1 MASFQV
7 DKRWL
12 AAGAAA
18 AALTIGVL
26 LPRPAPLPHA
36 AATADATVP
45 PQLIAHAVSEPTG
58 SAVGQASSSSAELAV
73 YVCGAVKNPGVYTF
87 ATGERIVD
95 ALKRAGGTLP
105 DADIEQ
111 INLAEP
117 LSDAMKVTVP
127 RKGQVLVVESS
138 TLADSGSSPG
148 RHRRHSHGGGS
159 RHKLAA
165 GQSLD
170 VNTASAEELVQLPG
184 VGPSLAQRIVDY
196 RQQNGPF
203 QTIDDLQNV
212 PGIGPSKFERLAPF
226 VRL

>member
-1 MASFQV
+1 MASFQI

-12 AAGAAA
+12 AVGAAA

-26 LPRPAPLPHA
+26 LPRPAAAPHQTA
-36 AATADATVP
+36 IADATVP
-45 PQLIAHAVSEPTG
+45 PQLIARPTSE
-58 SAVGQASSSSAELAV
+58 SNANAVGQAPSPGEIAV

-87 ATGERIVD
+87 APGERVVD
-95 ALKRAGGTLP
+95 ALKRAGGALP
-105 DADIEQ
+105 DADIDQ
-111 INLAEP
+111 INLAEA
-117 LSDAMKVTVP
+117 LTDAMKVTVP
-127 RKGQVLVVESS
+127 HKGQVLAAESS
-138 TLADSGSSPG
+138 TFTDSGPSSS
-148 RHRRHSHGGGS
+148 RHRRHSHGGSS

-196 RQQNGPF
+196 RQQNGSF
-203 QTIDDLQNV
+203 QTVDDLQNV